1 MRIKPKDKCCPPS
14 PELGL
19 ITSARL
25 VANSEMS
32 VAEAAQI
39 YAKCGIPVFPCNP
52 KTKAPLVKGG
62 FKVATTDTLQ
72 IRAWWERWPNAMIG
86 MPTGSASWVWVF
98 DIDDMPAHVASIE
111 IDLPPTL
118 TAVTG
123 NGEHRYFEWDPS
135 NPVRNAQ
142 KTMKG
147 GQACWP
153 LPEFPG
159 ADVRGDGGYTI
170 LPPSIHPS
178 GRPYRWS
185 KIVPP
190 AAPPTALIRAVT
202 RRDHSATPMRSRA
215 TQTASDRK
223 AAAKTPT
230 ETLQEECAKVRTAQD
245 GAQES
250 TLNSACLKIGRLV
263 GHGRLPYEDAL
274 QGLLQAAKAMPSYDS
289 KHPWIPEKL
298 GTKIA
303 KALDDGAAK
312 ARAQLKSA
320 SLPSEVECAKAF
332 ISQNKD
338 NVRYNCTTNEWMR
351 WSGFHWEKDSK
362 NLVQNQIQNVVH
374 DMSSGNKS
382 CCKSS
387 FIIGVKR
394 LASADPAVTVVQ
406 DELDTD
412 RYLLGTPSGTVDLK
426 TGKLRIARP
435 SDLITKV
442 TSTAPKTGAPVNW
455 LSFLDDITCG
465 DRDFQLYL
473 QKLAG
478 YSLTGDVNE
487 HALFFF
493 VGEGQNGKSVYF
505 NVISKIWNDYSRT
518 SAVDTFTASHFAR
531 HTTDLAAL
539 AGARLVTASESSGHK
554 SWDEA
559 LIKQVTGGEPISA
572 RLMRQDNFTFTPQFK
587 LFFAGNQPPQLNNVN
602 KATRRRFH
610 MIPFDFTPA
619 QPDRNLEVKL
629 MGESAEILSWAIEG
643 CRLWQKQGL
652 SRPVAVTK
660 ATEAYLE
667 DQDVFGEWLKQ
678 RCNVDPKAQ
687 ESSQALWNSW
697 SEFAKVA
704 GEDPGSHKRM
714 SQSLKSRGFTQKRVA
729 RTRLYA
735 GISLS
740 NAKGDG

>member
-1 MRIKPKDKCCPPS
+1 MQENNRDTSTGAPS
-14 PELGL
+14 RADLV
-19 ITSARL
+19 TAARL

-39 YAKCGIPVFPCNP
+39 YAQCGIPVFPCNP

-62 FKVATTDTLQ
+62 FTAATTDPVQ
-72 IRAWWERWPNAMIG
+72 IQAWWKKRPNAMIG
-86 MPTGSASWVWVF
+86 MPTGSASGVWGY
-98 DIDDMPAHVASIE
+98 DIDDMRAHSAGLK

-123 NGEHRYFEWDPS
+123 RGEHRYFEWDPN
-135 NPVRNAQ
+135 NPVKNSQ
-142 KTMKG
+142 KTMKDG
-147 GQACWP
+147 KARWP
-153 LPEFPG
+153 LPKLPG

-170 LPPSIHPS
+170 LAPSIHPS
-178 GRPYRWS
+178 GKQYSWS
-185 KIVPP
+185 ILVPP
-190 AAPPTALIRAVT
+190 APPPAALMQAVT
-202 RRDHSATPMRSRA
+202 RRDHSTTAMRGRA
-215 TQTASDRK
+215 TQTASVRK
-223 AAAKTPT
+223 AAAKTPA

-263 GHGRLPYEDAL
+263 GLGRLPYEDAF

-312 ARAQLKSA
+312 ARAQQKFA

-332 ISQNKD
+332 ISRNKD
-338 NVRYNCTTNEWMR
+338 NVRYNCTTNKWML
-351 WSGFHWEKDSK
+351 WTGSHWEEDSK
-362 NLVQNQIQNVVH
+362 NLVQNMIQNIVH

-387 FIIGVKR
+387 FIAGVKR

-406 DELDTD
+406 DEFDTD

-455 LSFLDDITCG
+455 LNFLDEITRG

-610 MIPFDFTPA
+610 MIPFNFTPA
-619 QPDRNLEVKL
+619 QPDRDLESKL
-629 MGESAEILSWAIEG
+629 MAESAEILSWAIEG
-643 CRLWQKQGL
+643 CRLWQKLGL
-652 SRPVAVTK
+652 SRPEAVTE

-667 DQDVFGEWLKQ
+667 DQDVFGEWLEQKCYQ
-678 RCNVDPKAQ
+678 APNAQ
-687 ESSQALWNSW
+687 ETSMALWGSW
-697 SEFAKVA
+697 FDFAKAA
-704 GEDPGSHKRM
+704 GEDPGSRKRM
-714 SQSLKSRGFTQKRVA
+714 SQALKSKGFTQKRLA
-729 RTRLYA
+729 KKRLYV

-740 NAKGDG
+740 NAKEDG